1 MKFDELKIIL
11 KRLYKEYVK
20 KHLKRIFI
28 ALILSIIVAGSTS
41 GIAWLLDPA
50 VKKIFIEQNKVFA
63 WSIPLLI
70 VIAFSS
76 KGLSLYLAR
85 VNIIR
90 VGEEVAGELQKKIA
104 NNILTSDIQTLD
116 NRHSGKYISNVMF
129 DTHYV
134 QNLVSSGVLNLM
146 KDSFS
151 VIALVS
157 LMFYQNWKLALF
169 ALLMMPLAAGLAKSL
184 GKRIGKATSKA
195 GISSGDL
202 ASFLTE
208 IFKGSKMIR
217 IYQKEDEENK
227 KASDK
232 INDLVEK
239 NIKIGS
245 VLIRATPIMET
256 LTGFMIAGF
265 IIFSGRLIAAGEL
278 GVNNFFSF
286 LAAMML
292 AYQPIRSL
300 ATINMAAYQGAA
312 AFKRISSI
320 IDRDIKVKEVPGAPK
335 LFLKN
340 SDIRFNKVE
349 FKYDSTDEKAIKEI
363 SLNIKGNTMTAF
375 VGHSGAG
382 KSTIINL
389 LPRFYDPQ
397 KGSIEIDNQ
406 NIQLVS
412 LNSLR
417 KNLSLVSQ
425 DVILFDDTVKN
436 NISYARP
443 GATDKEIVEACKFA
457 ASDDFIK
464 KLPQGYDTMIGEN
477 GVRLSGGQ
485 KQRISIAR
493 AILKKSPIILL
504 DEATSSLDAESEE
517 IVQNALNNLTRNKTT
532 LVIAHRLSTIH
543 KANQIFVMSHGKIVN
558 SGNHNFLIN
567 NCEEYK
573 SLYQK
578 QFYYLKVIFR
588 L

>member
-1 MKFDELKIIL
+1 MKLDELKIIL
-11 KRLYKEYVK
+11 KRLYREYVK
-20 KHLKRIFI
+20 KHLKRILI
-28 ALILSIIVAGSTS
+28 ALVLSLVVAASTS

-50 VKKIFIEQNKVFA
+50 VKKIFIEQDKVFA
-63 WSIPLLI
+63 WSIPILI

-85 VNIIR
+85 VNIIT
-90 VGEEVAGELQKKIA
+90 VGEEVAGALQKKIA

-116 NRHSGKYISNVMF
+116 NRHSGKYISNIMF
-129 DTHYV
+129 DSHHV
-134 QNLVSSGVLNLM
+134 QNLVSTGILNLM
-146 KDSFS
+146 KDTFT

-157 LMFYQNWKLALF
+157 VMFYQNWKLALF
-169 ALLMMPLAAGLAKSL
+169 ALLMMPLAGGLAKSL

-195 GISSGDL
+195 GESSGNL
-202 ASFLTE
+202 TSFLTE
-208 IFKGSKMIR
+208 ILKGSKMIR
-217 IYQKEDEENK
+217 IYQKEEEENK
-227 KASDK
+227 NANKFID
-232 INDLVEK
+232 DLVEK

-245 VLIRATPIMET
+245 IIIRATPIMEA

-265 IIFSGRLIAAGEL
+265 IVFSGKLISSGEI
-278 GVNNFFSF
+278 GINNFFSF

-312 AFKRISSI
+312 AFKRISVI
-320 IDRDIKVKEVPGAPK
+320 IDKEVQIKEVVNAPK
-335 LFLKN
+335 LILRN
-340 SDIRFNKVE
+340 SDIKFNNVE
-349 FKYDSTDEKAIKEI
+349 FKYELTDEKAIKNVTFE
-363 SLNIKGNTMTAF
+363 IKGNTMTAF

-397 KGSIEIDNQ
+397 NGSIEIDDQ
-406 NIQLVS
+406 NIKDVS
-412 LNSLR
+412 LSSLR

-425 DVILFDDTVKN
+425 DVILFDDTVRN
-436 NISYARP
+436 NIAYAKP
-443 GATDKEIVEACKFA
+443 DASDKEIIRACEFA
-457 ASDDFIK
+457 AADEFIK
-464 KLPQGYDTMIGEN
+464 KLPKNYDTMIGEN

-493 AILKKSPIILL
+493 AILKESPIILL
-504 DEATSSLDAESEE
+504 DEATSSLDADSEE
-517 IVQNALNNLTRNKTT
+517 IVQNAINNLTKNKTT

-543 KANQIFVMSHGKIVN
+543 NANKIFVLKEGKIIN
-558 SGNHNFLIN
+558 SGNHESLIK

-578 QFYYLKVIFR
+578 QLK
-588 L
+588 

>member
-1 MKFDELKIIL
+1 MKFEELKIIL

-20 KHLKRIFI
+20 KHLKKIFI
-28 ALILSIIVAGSTS
+28 SLVLSLIVAASTS

-70 VIAFSS
+70 IVAFSS
-76 KGLSLYLAR
+76 KGLSLYFAR
-85 VNIIR
+85 INIIR
-90 VGEEVAGELQKKIA
+90 VGEEVAGALQKKVA

-129 DTHYV
+129 DTHHV
-134 QNLVSSGVLNLM
+134 QNLVSTGVLNLM
-146 KDSFS
+146 KDTFS

-169 ALLMMPLAAGLAKSL
+169 AIIMMPLAGGLAKSL

-195 GISSGDL
+195 GVSSGNL

-208 IFKGSKMIR
+208 IFKGSRMIR
-217 IYQKEDEENK
+217 IYQKENEEHQ
-227 KASDK
+227 KANQVID
-232 INDLVEK
+232 DLVEK

-245 VLIRATPIMET
+245 VMIRATPIMEA
-256 LTGFMIAGF
+256 LTGIMIAGF
-265 IIFSGRLIAAGEL
+265 IVFSGKLIATGEL

-300 ATINMAAYQGAA
+300 ATINMVAYQGAA

-320 IDRDIKVKEVPGAPK
+320 IDREIKIKELA
-335 LFLKN
+335 N
-340 SDIRFNKVE
+340 SPNLILNNSEIKFNKVG
-349 FKYDSTDEKAIKEI
+349 FKYETTDEKAIKEI
-363 SLNIKGNTMTAF
+363 SFKIEGNSMAAF

-397 KGSIEIDNQ
+397 DGSIEIDNQ
-406 NIQLVS
+406 NIKEVS
-412 LNSLR
+412 LSSLR

-436 NISYARP
+436 NIVYARP
-443 GATDKEIVEACKFA
+443 TATHEEVVKACEFA
-457 ASDDFIK
+457 ASDEFIK
-464 KLPQGYDTMIGEN
+464 KLPQGYNTMIGEN

-485 KQRISIAR
+485 KQRLSIAR
-493 AILKKSPIILL
+493 AILKESPIILL

-517 IVQNALNNLTRNKTT
+517 IVQNAINNLTKNKTT

-543 KANQIFVMSHGKIVN
+543 SADKIFVMKNGEIIN
-558 SGNHNFLIN
+558 SGNHDFLIN
-567 NCEEYK
+567 KCEEYK
-573 SLYQK
+573 SLYKK
-578 QFYYLKVIFR
+578 QLK
-588 L
+588 

>member
-11 KRLYKEYVK
+11 KRLFKEYVR
-20 KHLKRIFI
+20 KHLNRIFI
-28 ALILSIIVAGSTS
+28 ALVLSIIVAGSTS

-85 VNIIR
+85 INIIR
-90 VGEEVAGELQKKIA
+90 VGEEIAGELQKKIA
-104 NNILTSDIQTLD
+104 NNILTSDIQTLE
-116 NRHSGKYISNVMF
+116 NRHSGKYISNIMF
-129 DTHYV
+129 DAHYV

-169 ALLMMPLAAGLAKSL
+169 AILMMPLAGGLAKSL

-195 GISSGDL
+195 GVSSGDL
-202 ASFLTE
+202 TSFLTE

-227 KASDK
+227 KAGKK

-239 NIKIGS
+239 NIKIAS

-265 IIFSGRLIAAGEL
+265 IIFSGKLIAAGEL

-312 AFKRISSI
+312 AFKRISNI
-320 IDRDIKVKEVPGAPK
+320 IDKDINVKDIHGAPK
-335 LFLKN
+335 LILKN
-340 SDIRFNKVE
+340 SNIKFDKVE
-349 FKYDSTDEKAIKEI
+349 FKYESTDEKAIKEI
-363 SLNIKGNTMTAF
+363 SLEIKGNTMTAF

-397 KGSIEIDNQ
+397 KGSIKIDDQ
-406 NIQLVS
+406 NIKHVS

-443 GATDKEIVEACKFA
+443 EATEQEIIEACKFA

-464 KLPQGYDTMIGEN
+464 KLPQGYNTIIGEN

-543 KANQIFVMSHGKIVN
+543 SANKIFVVSHGKIIN
-558 SGNHNFLIN
+558 SGNHEFLIK

-578 QFYYLKVIFR
+578 QLK
-588 L
+588 